1 MKKQLIIAMALISG
15 MAACTKVD
23 DLGEAPRLF
32 RPVIKDALESNGNW
46 VKATWQPITGSASYT
61 AEISVDSF
69 RTVTARA
76 KVDSSA
82 YIFQNLQW
90 EKLYQ
95 VRVRANAQDT
105 TRSSRFAELGQIRTA
120 RFPSILNIPT
130 ISEINDNSVKVSWT
144 PSGDAVSQVKI
155 LLASDSSVVAT
166 VNLTAADITN
176 KFRVVSG
183 LKSATNYIIFLYSGT
198 AVRGWANFQTKA
210 ALLGT
215 IIDLRSITGNVNILR
230 DTVPKIPAG
239 SIVLLKRGERY
250 EINSTVMISKTV
262 TFMAGDDLLNPSK
275 PTIFMPQNFN
285 ITDGSTID
293 SIVFN
298 DVTLLGSDYASKYV
312 FNINTTCNIGKIRF
326 ENCTASIFRGVL
338 RSQSKPVLIGSLE
351 MNNCVV
357 DSISN
362 YGVFNIDVAT
372 SKADNIRITNSTIYR
387 AERVITS
394 RNNSLTVLMENCTFN
409 QAPMGNSSSYYI
421 DYSTAGTNNVTNGIN
436 INNCILGIGKNSN
449 GAFTVRGIRVNA
461 ATVINA
467 SNNFR
472 TSDHVSAGND
482 FPNIITYAKASTA
495 LWQSPAT
502 GQFRIIDN
510 TFAGRNTAGDPRWR
524 P

>member
-1 MKKQLIIAMALISG
+1 MKKQQIIAILLISL
-15 MAACTKVD
+15 MAACKKVD

-32 RPVIKDALESNGNW
+32 RPVVKDGLESNGNW
-46 VKATWQPITGSASYT
+46 VKASWQPITGSSSYT

-69 RTVTARA
+69 RTVIARA
-76 KVDSSA
+76 QIDSST
-82 YIFQNLQW
+82 YVFQNLQW

-105 TRSSRFAELGQIRTA
+105 SRSSKFAELGQIRTA

-130 ISEINDNSVKVSWT
+130 VSEINDNSVKVSWV
-144 PSGDAVSQVKI
+144 PNGDAVSQVRI

-166 VNLTAADITN
+166 VNLTAADVTN
-176 KFRVVSG
+176 KFRVVTG
-183 LKSATNYIIFLYSGT
+183 LKATTDYIIYLFSGT
-198 AVRGWANFQTKA
+198 TARGWANFRTKA
-210 ALLGT
+210 SLSGT
-215 IIDLRSITGNVNILR
+215 IIDLRSVTGNVNILR

-250 EINSTVMISKTV
+250 EINSTVMINKTL
-262 TFMAGDDLLNPSK
+262 TFMAGDDLLNPDK
-275 PTIFMPQNFN
+275 PLIYMPQNFN
-285 ITDGSTID
+285 ITDGSMID

-298 DVTLLGSDYASKYV
+298 DVRLEGSSYSSKYV
-312 FNINTTCNIGKIRF
+312 FNINTNCNIGKLKF
-326 ENCTASIFRGVL
+326 ENCTASIFRGIL
-338 RSQSKPVLIGSLE
+338 RTQSKPALFGTLE
-351 MNNCVV
+351 MNNCIV

-372 SKADNIRITNSTIYR
+372 SKADNIKITNSTIYR
-387 AERVITS
+387 AERIITS
-394 RNNSLTVLMENCTFN
+394 RNNSLSVLVENCTFN
-409 QAPMGNSSSYYI
+409 QAPMGNSSSYYV
-421 DYSTAGTNNVTNGIN
+421 DYSTASSNNVTNGIT

-449 GAFTVRGIRVNA
+449 GAFTVRGIRCNA

-467 SNNFR
+467 SNNYR

-495 LWQSPAT
+495 LWQNPMI
-502 GQFRIIDN
+502 GQFKIIDN
-510 TFAGRNTAGDPRWR
+510 TFAGRNTSGDPRWR

>member
-1 MKKQLIIAMALISG
+1 MFLVVS
-15 MAACTKVD
+15 AACTKVD

-32 RPVIKDALESNGNW
+32 RPVVKNALESNGNW
-46 VKATWQPITGSASYT
+46 IKASWQPITGSSSYT
-61 AEISVDSF
+61 AEISIDSF
-69 RTVTARA
+69 RTVTMRA
-76 KVDSSA
+76 QVDSSNF
-82 YIFQNLQW
+82 IFQNLQW
-90 EKLYQ
+90 ERLYQ

-105 TRSSRFAELGQIRTA
+105 SRSSKFGDLGQIRTA

-144 PSGDAVSQVKI
+144 PSGDAVSQVRI

-166 VNLTAADITN
+166 VNLTAADVTN

-183 LKSATNYIIFLYSGT
+183 LKQSTNYIIFLYSGT
-198 AVRGWANFQTKA
+198 TVRGWANFQTKA
-210 ALLGT
+210 SLSG
-215 IIDLRSITGNVNILR
+215 IVIDLRGITGNVNILR

-262 TFMAGDDLLNPSK
+262 SFVAGDDLLNPSK
-275 PTIFMPQNFN
+275 PVIFMPQNFN

-312 FNINTTCNIGKIRF
+312 FNINSTCNIGKIKF

-351 MNNCVV
+351 MNNCIV

-362 YGVFNIDVAT
+362 YGIFNIDVAT
-372 SKADNIRITNSTIYR
+372 SKADHIRLTNSTIYR

-394 RNNSLTVLMENCTFN
+394 RNNSLSVLIDNCTFN
-409 QAPMGNSSSYYI
+409 QAPMGNSASYYV
-421 DYSTAGTNNVTNGIN
+421 DYSTAGTNNVTNGIT

-449 GAFTVRGIRVNA
+449 GAFTVRGIRSNA
-461 ATVINA
+461 ATTINA
-467 SNNFR
+467 SNNYR

-495 LWQSPAT
+495 LWQNPLI
-502 GQFRIIDN
+502 GQFKIIDN
-510 TFAGRNTAGDPRWR
+510 TFAGRNTSGDPRWR

>member
-1 MKKQLIIAMALISG
+1 MNKQYIIAILLLSMMAG
-15 MAACTKVD
+15 CKKVD
-23 DLGEAPRLF
+23 DLGDAPRLF
-32 RPVIKDALESNGNW
+32 RPVVKNALESNGNW
-46 VKATWQPITGSASYT
+46 VKASWQPITGSSSYT

-69 RTVTARA
+69 KTVTARA
-76 KVDSSA
+76 QIDSSTH
-82 YIFQNLQW
+82 IFQNLQW

-105 TRSSRFAELGQIRTA
+105 SKSSKFGDLGQIKTA

-130 ISEINDNSVKVSWT
+130 VSEINDNSVKVSWV
-144 PSGDAVSQVKI
+144 PAGDAVTQVKI
-155 LLASDSSVVAT
+155 LLASDSSVVST
-166 VNLTAADITN
+166 VNLTAADVTN

-183 LKSATNYIIFLYSGT
+183 LKATTDYIIYLYSGT
-198 AVRGWANFQTKA
+198 TVRGWANFRTKA
-210 ALLGT
+210 SLSGN
-215 IIDLRSITGNVNILR
+215 IIDLRSLTGNVNILR

-250 EINSTVMISKTV
+250 EINSTVMINKTL
-262 TFMAGDDLLNPSK
+262 TFMAGDDLLNPNK
-275 PTIFMPQNFN
+275 PVIFMPQNFN

-298 DVTLLGSDYASKYV
+298 DVSLQGSDYASKYV
-312 FNINTTCNIGKIRF
+312 FNINTTCNIGKIKF

-338 RSQSKPVLIGSLE
+338 RAQSKPVLIGSLE

-387 AERVITS
+387 AEKIITS
-394 RNNSLTVLMENCTFN
+394 RNNSVSVLVENCTFN
-409 QAPMGNSSSYYI
+409 QAPMGNSSSYYV
-421 DYSTAGTNNVTNGIN
+421 DYSTAGTNNVTNGIT

-449 GAFTVRGIRVNA
+449 GAFTVRGVRCNA

-467 SNNFR
+467 SNNYR

-495 LWQSPAT
+495 LWQDPLN
-502 GQFRIIDN
+502 GQFKIIDN
-510 TFAGRNTAGDPRWR
+510 TFAGRNTSGDPRWR

>member
-1 MKKQLIIAMALISG
+1 MFLVVS
-15 MAACTKVD
+15 AACTKVD

-32 RPVIKDALESNGNW
+32 RPVVKNALESNGNW
-46 VKATWQPITGSASYT
+46 IKASWQPITGSSSYT
-61 AEISVDSF
+61 AEISIDSF
-69 RTVTARA
+69 RTVTMRA
-76 KVDSSA
+76 QVDSSNF
-82 YIFQNLQW
+82 IFQNLQW
-90 EKLYQ
+90 ERLYQ

-105 TRSSRFAELGQIRTA
+105 SRSSKFGDLGQIRTA

-144 PSGDAVSQVKI
+144 PSGDAVSQVRI

-166 VNLTAADITN
+166 VNLTAADVTN

-183 LKSATNYIIFLYSGT
+183 LKQSTNYIIFLYSGT
-198 AVRGWANFQTKA
+198 TVRGWANFQTKA
-210 ALLGT
+210 SLSG
-215 IIDLRSITGNVNILR
+215 IVIDLRGITGNVNILR

-262 TFMAGDDLLNPSK
+262 SFVAGDDLLNPSK
-275 PTIFMPQNFN
+275 PVIFMPQNFN

-312 FNINTTCNIGKIRF
+312 FNINSTCNIGKIKF

-351 MNNCVV
+351 MNNCIV

-362 YGVFNIDVAT
+362 YGIFNIDVAT
-372 SKADNIRITNSTIYR
+372 SKADHIRLTNSTIYR

-394 RNNSLTVLMENCTFN
+394 RNNSLSVLIDNCTFN
-409 QAPMGNSSSYYI
+409 QAPMGNSASYYI
-421 DYSTAGTNNVTNGIN
+421 DYSTTGTNNVTNGII
-436 INNCILGIGKNSN
+436 INNCILGIGKNST
-449 GAFTVRGIRVNA
+449 GAFIVRGIRSNA
-461 ATVINA
+461 ATTINA
-467 SNNFR
+467 SNNYR

-495 LWQSPAT
+495 LWLNPLI
-502 GQFRIIDN
+502 GQFKIIDN
-510 TFAGRNTAGDPRWR
+510 TFAGRNTSGDPRWR